1 MTDTVFKLDQ
11 RRVIAVSGSEALSFL
26 NRVLTCN
33 TETLDDPGGR
43 YGALLT
49 PQGKI
54 LTDLY
59 LYKSNGAVFMDVPA
73 DTLADTV
80 KRLTMLKLRADAAFT
95 ARDDLSAVLS
105 FEATM
110 ETALASFQDDTYPS
124 PCFRAIVETTPA
136 IENLPSASSSGDYH
150 LHRISARQA
159 EFGYD
164 FGSADVFPADINMD
178 ITPAIDFKKGCF
190 VGQEVASRMK
200 RKTEV
205 RKRTLIVKAPLDIVE
220 SGTSIVAGE
229 STIGSVTSWSNGHG
243 LALIRLDR
251 LQTAT
256 DAGNTP
262 QIRETPAEIL
272 PFSD

>member
-59 LYKSNGAVFMDVPA
+59 LYKSNGAVFMDVPT
-73 DTLADTV
+73 DTFADTV

-105 FEATM
+105 FDEPM
-110 ETALASFQDDTYPS
+110 ETALASFQDDTYSS
-124 PCFRAIVETTPA
+124 PCFRAILETTPA

-150 LHRISARQA
+150 LRRINARQA
-159 EFGYD
+159 EFGFD

-205 RKRTLIVKAPLDIVE
+205 RKRTLIVKAPIDIVE

-262 QIRETPAEIL
+262 QIGETPAEIL

>member
-95 ARDDLSAVLS
+95 AKWI
-105 FEATM
+105 
-110 ETALASFQDDTYPS
+110 DDTTLKTVDNTLCFCLKLS
-124 PCFRAIVETTPA
+124 LIPCCIYCGVGPCALEPTFHKESDTKWVGGKESMLAGGCCAACCNNE
-136 IENLPSASSSGDYH
+136 GDAFE
-150 LHRISARQA
+150 LC
-159 EFGYD
+159 
-164 FGSADVFPADINMD
+164 
-178 ITPAIDFKKGCF
+178 CF
-190 VGQEVASRMK
+190 VSHE
-200 RKTEV
+200 
-205 RKRTLIVKAPLDIVE
+205 
-220 SGTSIVAGE
+220 AGE
-229 STIGSVTSWSNGHG
+229 ARWHG
-243 LALIRLDR
+243 FSLADLD
-251 LQTAT
+251 
-256 DAGNTP
+256 P
-262 QIRETPAEIL
+262 CPACT
-272 PFSD
+272 